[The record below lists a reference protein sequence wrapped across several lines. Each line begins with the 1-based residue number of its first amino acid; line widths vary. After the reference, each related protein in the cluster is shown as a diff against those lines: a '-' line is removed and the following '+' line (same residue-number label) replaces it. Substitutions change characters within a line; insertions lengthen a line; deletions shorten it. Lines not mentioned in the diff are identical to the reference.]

1 MYGGAGNDVYFVDN
15 AGDVVIENVNEG
27 NDTVY
32 ASIDYGLTAN
42 VDNLILQGSANLQAY
57 GNLWVIRHGGTA
69 RVSSVVIMA
78 AERSG
83 TLPFL

>member
-42 VDNLILQGSANLQAY
+42 VDNLTCKA
-57 GNLWVIRHGGTA
+57 VPTCRPTET
-69 RVSSVVIMA
+69 MA
-78 AERSG
+78 
-83 TLPFL
+83 